1 MITRSATAA
10 GRGCRE
16 RGPAGTGAL
25 PIAHYEHL
33 VRQMGLS
40 TTHLAAAVEILRR
53 RRSSPVRS
61 PGLVGGPCNGRR
73 ADDPCFAQRAPGLL
87 RALLVALFTAM
98 IASVALL
105 GLAAPALAG
114 QPSPLAPTLSQPPP
128 SEQQGLPVSGTLRN
142 VDGTLLDGVQVQVLD
157 AGGQQIAATTSN
169 ASGRW
174 ELTVPTPGRYTFR
187 IDQQTLPRGVQVL
200 QGEVVRDV
208 VPGTVSLVV
217 FRFGEPRE
225 GLQSSA
231 GAAVLRVLVDGIRFG
246 LVIGITGVGLSL
258 IFGTTG
264 LTNFA
269 HGELVTIGAV
279 LAWTINVVAGLQ
291 LIWAT
296 LLAILIGAALGAAS
310 DLGIWRPMRRRRA
323 GLIAQLVISIG
334 LALALRYLVL
344 IYLGGRS
351 ESFADYTNQ
360 VERDYGF
367 ISITDKD
374 LATIVISLVVL
385 IGIALML
392 QWTRIGKAMRAVAD
406 NRDLAAASG
415 INVERVVLYVWI
427 LAGALAALGGVLF
440 GLSELSGT
448 VQYEMGFNLLLL
460 MFAGV
465 ILGGLGTAY
474 GALVG
479 CLIVG
484 VLVQISAQIIP
495 VDLKY
500 LGGLAVLIVILV
512 IRPQGILGTRARIG

>member
-1 MITRSATAA
+1 VRAA
-10 GRGCRE
+10 G
-16 RGPAGTGAL
+16 
-25 PIAHYEHL
+25 
-33 VRQMGLS
+33 
-40 TTHLAAAVEILRR
+40 AARP
-53 RRSSPVRS
+53 PVRARS
-61 PGLVGGPCNGRR
+61 RDPGFGRVPGP
-73 ADDPCFAQRAPGLL
+73 L
-87 RALLVALFTAM
+87 RALLGALLGTL
-98 IASVALL
+98 IASSALL
-105 GLAAPALAG
+105 GLAAPALAAPALAPL
-114 QPSPLAPTLSQPPP
+114 QPSRGALSPPAPPDQP
-128 SEQQGLPVSGTLRN
+128 GLPVSGTLRN
-142 VDGTLLDGVQVQVLD
+142 VDGTLLAGVRVQALAAGSQQVASTLSD
-157 AGGQQIAATTSN
+157 

-187 IDQQTLPRGVQVL
+187 IDRQSLPRGVSVL

-208 VPGTVSLVV
+208 APGTLSLVV
-217 FRFGEPRE
+217 FRFGTQRA
-225 GLQSSA
+225 GLQTSA
-231 GAAVLRVLVDGIRFG
+231 SATAARVLVDGIRFG

-279 LAWTINVVAGLQ
+279 LAWTLNVTFGLQ
-291 LIWAT
+291 LIWAAA
-296 LLAILIGAALGAAS
+296 LAIVAGGALGAAN
-310 DLGIWRPMRRRRA
+310 DLAIWRPMRRRRA
-323 GLIAQLVISIG
+323 SLVAQLVISIG

-344 IYLGGRS
+344 IYFGGRS
-351 ESFADYTNQ
+351 QSFADYTNQ
-360 VERDYGF
+360 VERNYGF

-385 IGIALML
+385 VGVALLL
-392 QWTRIGKAMRAVAD
+392 QRTRIGKAMRAVAD
-406 NRDLAAASG
+406 NRDLAASSG
-415 INVERVVLYVWI
+415 INVERVVLFVWI

-440 GLSELSGT
+440 GLSELGGT

-484 VLVQISAQIIP
+484 VLVEVSAQIIP

-512 IRPQGILGTRARIG
+512 IRPQGLLGSRARIG

>member
-1 MITRSATAA
+1 
-10 GRGCRE
+10 
-16 RGPAGTGAL
+16 
-25 PIAHYEHL
+25 
-33 VRQMGLS
+33 
-40 TTHLAAAVEILRR
+40 
-53 RRSSPVRS
+53 VRS
-61 PGLVGGPCNGRR
+61 PGLVGTPCVARSL
-73 ADDPCFAQRAPGLL
+73 DDPGSAQPAAGLL
-87 RALLVALFTAM
+87 RVLFLALIAFVIATAALF
-98 IASVALL
+98 
-105 GLAAPALAG
+105 GLAGPALAG
-114 QPSPLAPTLSQPPP
+114 QPPPFAPTLSQPPP
-128 SEQQGLPVSGTLRN
+128 SDEPGLPVSGTLRN
-142 VDGTLLDGVQVQVLD
+142 ADSTLLAGVRVEVLD
-157 AGGQQIAATTSN
+157 AGGRQITSTTSN
-169 ASGRW
+169 TSGRW
-174 ELTVPTPGRYTFR
+174 ELTVPTPGQYTFR

-200 QGEVVRDV
+200 QGEVIRDV

-217 FRFGEPRE
+217 FRFGEPRA

-231 GAAVLRVLVDGIRFG
+231 SAEVLRVLVDGIRFG
-246 LVIGITGVGLSL
+246 LVIGITGIGLSL

-279 LAWTINVVAGLQ
+279 VAWTINVAGGLQ

-296 LLAILIGAALGAAS
+296 VLAIVVGAALGAAN

-334 LALALRYLVL
+334 LALALRYVVL

-351 ESFADYTNQ
+351 EAFADYTNQ

-385 IGIALML
+385 VGIALML
-392 QWTRIGKAMRAVAD
+392 QRTRIGKAMRAVSD
-406 NRDLAAASG
+406 NRDLAASSG

-484 VLVQISAQIIP
+484 VLVQISAQLIP

-512 IRPQGILGTRARIG
+512 IRPQGILGSRARIG